1 MASLLGQIP
10 STTTAAYL
18 KALSDAVFQGNP
30 VFKKLYQK
38 GIKYDGGQEIREP
51 IIAAQANGGPFSGM
65 ETLVAPDNNEV
76 DSARYS
82 WKQFYASVGL
92 DGLSL
97 AQNSGVE
104 AMIDLWGGKLEV
116 MQMTL
121 EEKLA
126 TSMWTPSG
134 TGASTDLTLIE
145 EIAGAG
151 SLEVGTLTSTEV
163 GTWAGAVQTD
173 HSGASLTYAKV
184 LTGYLAC
191 SEGNIRPDLLVGSKG
206 SYAVV
211 EALMTT
217 NQRYIGGD
225 KTFGFENILFHD
237 AMVVWDGH
245 VSEATTGGSTIPK
258 LLRLFYLNTKF
269 LHLSIH
275 KDNAFRVKEVEPN
288 YQDGRLA
295 FLFLYGN
302 LTCNNRRFQGFIS
315 DFT

>member
-10 STTTAAYL
+10 SSTTAAYL

-30 VFKKLYQK
+30 VFKKLWQN
-38 GIKYDGGQEIREP
+38 GIKYDGGESIREP
-51 IIAAQANGGPFSGM
+51 IIAAQSNGGAFSRM

-76 DSARYS
+76 DAARYD

-92 DGLSL
+92 DGLAL

-104 AMIDLWGGKLEV
+104 KMIDLWGGKLEV

-121 EEKLA
+121 EEKLGA
-126 TSMWTPSG
+126 SMWTPSG

-151 SLEVGTLTSTEV
+151 ALEIGGLTSTEV
-163 GTWAGAVQTD
+163 PTWAGATQTD
-173 HSGASLTYAKV
+173 LAAAPLVYGNV
-184 LTGYLAC
+184 LTAYLAA

-211 EALMTT
+211 EKLMTT

-237 AMVVWDGH
+237 SMVVWDSH
-245 VSEATTGGSTIPK
+245 VSEANTAGSTIPQN
-258 LLRLFYLNTKF
+258 LRLFFLNTKF
-269 LHLSIH
+269 LHLSVH
-275 KDNAFRVKEVEPN
+275 KDNAFRVKEVEPD

-295 FLFLYGN
+295 FLFVYLN